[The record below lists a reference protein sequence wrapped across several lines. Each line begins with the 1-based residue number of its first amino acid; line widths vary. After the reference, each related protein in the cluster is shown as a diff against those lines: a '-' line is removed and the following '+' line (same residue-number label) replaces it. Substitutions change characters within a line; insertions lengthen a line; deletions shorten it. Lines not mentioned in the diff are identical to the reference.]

1 MNCRLETGLCEWVR
15 NLLHTHEELSSDS
28 QNPHKGG
35 TVPVSVTPALLS
47 NKGGGE
53 NLQSY
58 QATLVHTVVNRDTVS
73 NKVEREAQVVFPT
86 LANMLQPVTKGGKSH
101 RILLKYPHKMK
112 WLSRDT
118 H

>member
-15 NLLHTHEELSSDS
+15 NLLHKHEKLSSDS

-47 NKGGGE
+47 TRVVEKIS
-53 NLQSY
+53 SY
-58 QATLVHTVVNRDTVS
+58 QATLVHTVMNRDTVS
-73 NKVEREAQVVFPT
+73 NTVERKAQVVFPT

-101 RILLKYPHKMK
+101 RI
-112 WLSRDT
+112 
-118 H
+118 